1 MSATLG
7 VQPLPAAAAL
17 DLVRALSPADLADVF
32 PAPILFVDLADADP
46 GDLTALA
53 ARRPPLVLVGVGP
66 GLDGDPAGLSDPAG
80 LDDSAGLGDP
90 GRLGGDPARPGG
102 DPGRPGGD
110 PAAGVGASA
119 RVLDVLLPE
128 VLRPGDDVAGAVAA
142 LNRAV
147 ADHPEAAVTLVGLL
161 RMAPR
166 LEPLDGLVAESLAY
180 STLLAGGDFARWLA
194 ARGPR
199 PHRGSPRPLLSRR
212 DGDRLVL
219 TFNRPEA
226 RNAFDTFTRDALV
239 AALRTAS
246 ADTTLTEIA
255 LTATG
260 PSFGAGGD
268 LSQFGTAG
276 DLARAHLV
284 RTGAGA
290 GAEIVRCPHRV
301 VAYLHGAC
309 VGAGIEIPAFA
320 DRVVAAPDVAIQLP
334 ELGLG
339 LVPGAGG
346 TVSVTRRI
354 GRRRTAWLVLTST
367 FLDAPTAL
375 RWGLIDAIE
384 NPPAAES
391 GAAKDGEAAA
401 DGAEAADG
409 EAAADA
415 GAAAAGGAEDG

>member
-1 MSATLG
+1 MTATLG
-7 VQPLPAAAAL
+7 AHPLPAAAAL
-17 DLVRALSPADLADVF
+17 DLVRSLQPADLADLF
-32 PAPILFVDLADADP
+32 PAPILCVDLADAAP
-46 GDLTALA
+46 ADLTALA

-66 GLDGDPAGLSDPAG
+66 GGGAGPAGV
-80 LDDSAGLGDP
+80 
-90 GRLGGDPARPGG
+90 LGGPGE
-102 DPGRPGGD
+102 PGRPG
-110 PAAGVGASA
+110 AGVAA
-119 RVLDVLLPE
+119 EALDVLLPE
-128 VLRPGDDVAGAVAA
+128 VLQPGDDVPTAVAA
-142 LNRAV
+142 LERAV
-147 ADHPEAAVTLVGLL
+147 TDHPAAAVALVGLL
-161 RMAPR
+161 RMVPR

-180 STLLAGGDFARWLA
+180 STLLAGGDFAGWLA

-199 PHRGSPRPLLSRR
+199 RHRDADRPLLRRR

-239 AALRTAS
+239 AALRAAS
-246 ADTTLTEIA
+246 ADATLTEVV

-284 RTGAGA
+284 RTGVSA
-290 GAEIVRCPHRV
+290 GAEIVRCPRRV

-334 ELGLG
+334 ELALG

-354 GRRRTAWLVLTST
+354 GRRRTAWLVLTRT

-375 RWGLIDAIE
+375 RWGLVDAV
-384 NPPAAES
+384 
-391 GAAKDGEAAA
+391 
-401 DGAEAADG
+401 
-409 EAAADA
+409 
-415 GAAAAGGAEDG
+415 EDHRRASPRGPEPVRP

>member
-1 MSATLG
+1 MTATLG
-7 VQPLPAAAAL
+7 AQPLPAATAL
-17 DLVRALSPADLADVF
+17 DLVRSLQPADLADLF
-32 PAPILFVDLADADP
+32 PAPILCVDLADAHPD
-46 GDLTALA
+46 DLTALA
-53 ARRPPLVLVGVGP
+53 ARRPPLLLVGVGP
-66 GLDGDPAGLSDPAG
+66 GA
-80 LDDSAGLGDP
+80 DSGTGRHGDP
-90 GRLGGDPARPGG
+90 GR
-102 DPGRPGGD
+102 
-110 PAAGVGASA
+110 GAEGA
-119 RVLDVLLPE
+119 LDVLLPE
-128 VLRPGDDVAGAVAA
+128 VLRPGDDVPAAVAA
-142 LNRAV
+142 LDRAV
-147 ADHPEAAVTLVGLL
+147 ADHPEAAVALVGLL
-161 RMAPR
+161 RMTPR

-199 PHRGSPRPLLSRR
+199 PHRDADRPLLRRR

-239 AALRTAS
+239 AALREAS
-246 ADTTLTEIA
+246 ADATLTEVV
-255 LTATG
+255 LTANG

-284 RTGAGA
+284 RTGASA
-290 GAEIVRCPHRV
+290 GAEIIRCPHRV
-301 VAYLHGAC
+301 VAHLHGAC

-334 ELGLG
+334 ELALG

-354 GRRRTAWLVLTST
+354 GRRRTAWLVLTGT

-384 NPPAAES
+384 ELRQVPAS
-391 GAAKDGEAAA
+391 P
-401 DGAEAADG
+401 
-409 EAAADA
+409 
-415 GAAAAGGAEDG
+415 

>member
-1 MSATLG
+1 MSVTLAG
-7 VQPLPAAAAL
+7 QPLPAGAVL
-17 DLVRALSPADLADVF
+17 DLLRALTPADLAEVF
-32 PAPILFVDLADADP
+32 PAPVLFVDLADARPDE
-46 GDLTALA
+46 LAALA

-66 GLDGDPAGLSDPAG
+66 GSDHADGGVTGAGALDL
-80 LDDSAGLGDP
+80 
-90 GRLGGDPARPGG
+90 
-102 DPGRPGGD
+102 
-110 PAAGVGASA
+110 
-119 RVLDVLLPE
+119 LLPE
-128 VLRPGDDVAGAVAA
+128 VLRPGADVPAAVGALHAA
-142 LNRAV
+142 ATE
-147 ADHPEAAVTLVGLL
+147 HPEAAVALVGLL

-166 LEPLDGLVAESLAY
+166 LAPLDGLVAESLAY

-199 PHRGSPRPLLSRR
+199 PHRHSGSPLLTRR

-226 RNAFDTFTRDALV
+226 RNAFDTLTRDALLT
-239 AALRTAS
+239 ALRAAA
-246 ADTTLTEIA
+246 ADDTLTEVV
-255 LTATG
+255 LTANG

-284 RTGAGA
+284 RTGASA

-301 VAYLHGAC
+301 VACLHGAC

-334 ELGLG
+334 ELSLG

-354 GRRRTAWLVLTST
+354 GRRRTAWLVLTGAV
-367 FLDAPTAL
+367 LDAETAM
-375 RWGLIDAIE
+375 RWGLVDAVE
-384 NPPAAES
+384 P
-391 GAAKDGEAAA
+391 
-401 DGAEAADG
+401 AEAG
-409 EAAADA
+409 
-415 GAAAAGGAEDG
+415 

>member
-1 MSATLG
+1 MPTNRHRARPSPAERRPAAAGAPAAARPLVARRRGSTGRTGETERPGEPVVGSRETAQAYGRAVTATLG
-7 VQPLPAAAAL
+7 AQPLPAATAL
-17 DLVRALSPADLADVF
+17 DLVRSLQPADLADLF
-32 PAPILFVDLADADP
+32 PAPLLCVDLTDAHPD
-46 GDLTALA
+46 DLTALA

-66 GLDGDPAGLSDPAG
+66 GADTGT
-80 LDDSAGLGDP
+80 
-90 GRLGGDPARPGG
+90 GR
-102 DPGRPGGD
+102 PGRPG
-110 PAAGVGASA
+110 VGAA
-119 RVLDVLLPE
+119 EALDVLLPE
-128 VLRPGDDVAGAVAA
+128 VLSPGDDVPAA
-142 LNRAV
+142 LAALDRAV
-147 ADHPEAAVTLVGLL
+147 ADHPEAAVALVGLL

-199 PHRGSPRPLLSRR
+199 PHRDADRPLVRRR

-219 TFNRPEA
+219 TFNRPAA

-239 AALRTAS
+239 AALREAS
-246 ADTTLTEIA
+246 ADATLTEVA
-255 LTATG
+255 LTANG

-284 RTGAGA
+284 RTGASA
-290 GAEIVRCPHRV
+290 GAEIIRCQHRV

-334 ELGLG
+334 ELALG

-354 GRRRTAWLVLTST
+354 GRRRTAWLVLTGT

-375 RWGLIDAIE
+375 RWGLVDAIE
-384 NPPAAES
+384 T
-391 GAAKDGEAAA
+391 
-401 DGAEAADG
+401 
-409 EAAADA
+409 
-415 GAAAAGGAEDG
+415 